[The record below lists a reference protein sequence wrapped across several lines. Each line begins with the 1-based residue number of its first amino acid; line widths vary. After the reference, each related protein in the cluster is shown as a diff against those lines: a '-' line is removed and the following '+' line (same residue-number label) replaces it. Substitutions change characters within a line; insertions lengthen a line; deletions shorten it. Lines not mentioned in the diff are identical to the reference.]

1 MTGIVFV
8 LFAATIGTVEYIRNP
23 IQEVPEGYSEDVVEV
38 VYETEVIS
46 WDEYQKRLESEK

>member
-1 MTGIVFV
+1 MTGIVFA